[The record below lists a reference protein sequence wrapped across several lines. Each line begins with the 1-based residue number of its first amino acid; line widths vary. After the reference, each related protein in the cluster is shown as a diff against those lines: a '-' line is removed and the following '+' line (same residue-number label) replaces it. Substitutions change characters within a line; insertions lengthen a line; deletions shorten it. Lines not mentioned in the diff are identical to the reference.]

1 MMRVTTP
8 SIRRGFLLS
17 ATAILLVIATVWLFS
32 GPRFKPVDRRGIPEA
47 QGYAE
52 CEYEA
57 LRAAAPGHSLR
68 GDVATEETILACMR
82 RRGY

>member
-1 MMRVTTP
+1 MRVTTP
-8 SIRRGFLLS
+8 SIRRGFLLC
-17 ATAILLVIATVWLFS
+17 ATAILLVVATLWLFT
-32 GPRFKPVDRRGIPEA
+32 GPRYKAVDRQRIPEA

-52 CEYEA
+52 CKYDA

-68 GDVATEETILACMR
+68 GDIATEEMILACMR